1 MRCEEAH
8 MKRVVLFF
16 AGVAAGIA
24 LVLMAAG
31 GTGWP
36 VKFPVTTQETASEA
50 PSKAEAKHE
59 EIGRAHV

>member
-36 VKFPVTTQETASEA
+36 VKFPVTTQETASE
-50 PSKAEAKHE
+50 
-59 EIGRAHV
+59 EIGRASCRERV